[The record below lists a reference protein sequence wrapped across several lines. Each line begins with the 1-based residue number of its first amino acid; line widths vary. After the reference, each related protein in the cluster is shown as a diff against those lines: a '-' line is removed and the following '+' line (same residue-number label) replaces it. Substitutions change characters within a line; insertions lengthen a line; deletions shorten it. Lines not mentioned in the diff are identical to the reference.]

1 MEEANPGPV
10 GAADSQ
16 RDKTM
21 SVLERL
27 PPQNLEA
34 EQSVLGAMLIDK
46 EAIARVQEVLRAEDF
61 YREAHR
67 HIYDVIT
74 GLFDRGEAVD
84 LITVTEE
91 LRRRGRLEAIGGVS
105 YLTTLANIVPTAA
118 NVEYYARIVEE
129 KSLLRALIKAATEI
143 VARGYA
149 AQEEIDD
156 LLDGAEQ
163 LIFEIGQRRN
173 RQSFFSLKELMVEA
187 FGRIE
192 KLFKEKGG
200 VTGVPTGFRELDQ
213 LTSGLQPSE
222 LIVVAARPSMGK
234 TQFCLNLARHAAV
247 HHRLP
252 VAIFSLEMSREQLA
266 LRLLSSEAGVDGQR
280 LRTGFLQDSDWG
292 RLGLAMG
299 RLGDAPM
306 YIDDTPGASV
316 AEVRA
321 RARRM
326 KAEKD
331 LGLIVID
338 YLQLMQ
344 TRTRIENRQQEISEI
359 SRSLKALAR
368 ELKVPVV
375 AASQLSRAVESRPDK
390 RPLLSDLRE
399 SGAIEQD
406 ADVVAF
412 IYREDY
418 YKPDSE
424 KKNIAQIIVA
434 KQRNGPVGEVELYFD
449 KETGRFIDLERRH
462 NV

>member
-1 MEEANPGPV
+1 
-10 GAADSQ
+10 
-16 RDKTM
+16 M
-21 SVLERL
+21 SALLERL

-34 EQSVLGAMLIDK
+34 EQSVLGSMLIEK
-46 EAIARVQEVLRAEDF
+46 EAIARVQETLRAEDF
-61 YREAHR
+61 YRDSHR
-67 HIYDVIT
+67 IVYEVIS

-91 LRRRGRLEAIGGVS
+91 LRRRGHLESIGGVS
-105 YLTTLANIVPTAA
+105 YLTTLANLVPTAA

-163 LIFEIGQRRN
+163 LIFQIAQRRN
-173 RQSFFSLKELMVEA
+173 NQSFFSLKELMVEA
-187 FGRIE
+187 FTRIE
-192 KLFKEKGG
+192 KLYGQKGG

-222 LIVVAARPSMGK
+222 LIVIAARPSMGK
-234 TQFCLNLARHAAV
+234 TQLCLNIARHAAIKY
-247 HHRLP
+247 RIP
-252 VAIFSLEMSREQLA
+252 VAIFSLEMAREQLA
-266 LRLLSSEAGVDGQR
+266 LRLLSSEAAVDGQR
-280 LRTGFLQDSDWG
+280 LRTGFLVDSDWG
-292 RLGLAMG
+292 RLGQAMG
-299 RLGDAPM
+299 RLGDAPV
-306 YIDDTPGASV
+306 YIDDTPGATV

-321 RARRM
+321 RSRRM
-326 KAEKD
+326 KAEKN
-331 LGLIVID
+331 LGMVVID

-344 TRTRIENRQQEISEI
+344 TRSRTENRQQEISEI

-406 ADVVAF
+406 ADLVAF
-412 IYREDY
+412 IYRDDY
-418 YKPDSE
+418 YNKDSE
-424 KKNIAQIIVA
+424 KRNIAEIIVA
-434 KQRNGPVGEVELYFD
+434 KQRNGPVGDVELYFER
-449 KETGRFIDLERRH
+449 ETGRFHDLDRRH
-462 NV
+462 ASA